1 MSLTGKELASLNLSR
16 GDSTDNLLG
25 MTDDRDVLL
34 SPSVAD
40 CETSA
45 LIEPDPPPVMPL
57 ADDCQTAAAGID
69 ADASAASAVGQQQ
82 FEEED
87 ELEGE
92 TDEPQPLADPS
103 AASTQNS
110 TASQRRKTHA
120 ANKQQSIAT
129 GQSSRPLLTAP
140 SFDQRPAP
148 NLAESPWSST
158 ETSYQRSR
166 KNSQVNL
173 LDSQFFSGSGK

>member
-57 ADDCQTAAAGID
+57 EVPAPARLPAPRKGSPAMCPRRGALPGGWL
-69 ADASAASAVGQQQ
+69 ASGKCGPPRRHA
-82 FEEED
+82 
-87 ELEGE
+87 
-92 TDEPQPLADPS
+92 LADPVGE
-103 AASTQNS
+103 Q
-110 TASQRRKTHA
+110 
-120 ANKQQSIAT
+120 
-129 GQSSRPLLTAP
+129 
-140 SFDQRPAP
+140 
-148 NLAESPWSST
+148 
-158 ETSYQRSR
+158 
-166 KNSQVNL
+166 
-173 LDSQFFSGSGK
+173 